1 MSQSPPKL
9 TPAIQQAIVAYVR
22 AGGFPHVAAE
32 AAGVPAET
40 FERWMQLGE
49 RPRAAAKYRELADA
63 IRQAVAQAR
72 LGAELQTRSGKPLDW
87 LRGGPGRPSAAGDGW
102 TGPAR
107 AAPAKS
113 NELTMLSPEVQQLIA
128 TLLEVLRSHPEAR
141 AAVVA
146 ALQQFSPDSARKSS
160 HRRSTGA

>member
-1 MSQSPPKL
+1 MSQSQPKL

-40 FERWMQLGE
+40 FEHWMELAE
-49 RPRAAAKYRELADA
+49 RPRGAAKYRQLADA
-63 IRQAVAQAR
+63 VRQAVAQAR
-72 LGAELQTRSGKPLDW
+72 LGAEVETRSGKPLDW
-87 LRGGPGRPSAAGDGW
+87 LRGGHGRPSAESDGW

-107 AAPAKS
+107 AAPPAS
-113 NELTMLSPEVQQLIA
+113 GEATFLSPEVQKLVA
-128 TLLEVLRSHPEAR
+128 ALLDALSSHPEAR
-141 AAVVA
+141 TAVAA
-146 ALQQFSPDSARKSS
+146 ALQQFSPDSARKRP

>member
-1 MSQSPPKL
+1 MSQSHPKL
-9 TPAIQQAIVAYVR
+9 TPTIQQAIVAYVR

-40 FERWMQLGE
+40 FAHWMELGE
-49 RPRAAAKYRELADA
+49 RPRGAAKYRQLADA
-63 IRQAVAQAR
+63 VRQAVAQAR

-87 LRGGPGRPSAAGDGW
+87 LRGGPGRPTAVGDGW

-113 NELTMLSPEVQQLIA
+113 NEATQLSAEMQRLVAIILGA
-128 TLLEVLRSHPEAR
+128 LRSHPEAR

-146 ALQQFSPDSARKSS
+146 ALQQFSPDSARKRS